1 MARLATGLLTLLG
14 LLSLVPGVWF
24 IGVSPRFLAASP
36 GQETPLRM
44 WLLVIGIWLYPLT
57 VLASLTLAW
66 RYRRPLLALAPGAH
80 VAILL
85 VLVVLMG
92 TFA

>member
-1 MARLATGLLTLLG
+1 MARLAFGLLTLLG
-14 LLSLVPGVWF
+14 VLSLVPGLWF
-24 IGVSPRFLAASP
+24 ISVSPRFLAASP

-57 VLASLTLAW
+57 VLSSLTLAW
-66 RYRRPLLALAPGAH
+66 RRGRPALALAPLAH
-80 VAILL
+80 VGALL
-85 VLVVLMG
+85 GLVFLMG